1 VLTVRVT
8 YFEKVEAVK
17 VPLSVETGVGF

>member
-8 YFEKVEAVK
+8 YFERVEAVK